1 MKGVFMKRLL
11 LIMSCLCLAVH
22 CFGQDLK
29 EDAEWAR
36 LIDYVNSSYVKSFC
50 EQRCQEDL
58 STTDVNNYKN
68 CIAPSLEGITISH
81 SLTRDELKSVLI
93 NNGFRG
99 AYNKV
104 AAPLEAKYKQSAN
117 FRTIYN
123 ALDLHSIDEKT
134 QSYLVEIGESLKK
147 ELTLRYNPETKQE
160 ETPDVFKSN
169 GERIVN
175 NMETQPK
182 EESNMSWVPYVIL
195 LTLIAGL
202 FFYTQKR
209 TTWNRFRVKI
219 LESKSIEDKF
229 AQNYHVDE
237 EVKRLKN
244 RITSLDSE
252 IESLKTLIQKLSEKA
267 SSENGYRQTKEEVPV
282 TSVAP
287 PKHCFPAVFVKN
299 FGEGVL
305 KVVEQS
311 EAQFQLEL
319 LSDSNAKFSFC
330 GDVLKA
336 LANSDGTFDYV
347 SDKIGSVADA
357 NDIITETPGTALK
370 QEEGKWLV
378 VQKAK
383 IKFV

>member
-11 LIMSCLCLAVH
+11 LIMSCLCLTVH
-22 CFGQDLK
+22 CFGQDMK

-58 STTDVNNYKN
+58 STTAVNNYKN
-68 CIAPSLEGITISH
+68 CIAPSLEGGTISH

-93 NNGFRG
+93 NNGFIG

-104 AAPLEAKYKQSAN
+104 AAPLEAKYKQSAD
-117 FRTIYN
+117 FRTINN
-123 ALDLHSIDEKT
+123 ALDLNSIDEKT
-134 QSYLVEIGESLKK
+134 QSYLVEIRESLKK

-160 ETPDVFKSN
+160 ERPDVFKSN
-169 GERIVN
+169 GERRVN

-182 EESNMSWVPYVIL
+182 EESNMSWLPYVIL

-219 LESKSIEDKF
+219 LESESIEDKF
-229 AQNYHVDE
+229 AQNYHFDE
-237 EVKRLKN
+237 EVNRLKN

-282 TSVAP
+282 TP
-287 PKHCFPAVFVKN
+287 PKPCSSAVFVKN